1 MSLKNAI
8 IKIFCGIVSKRL
20 SLKLYK
26 YNIGSGG
33 SIYPWRIRPY
43 EDNELIVG
51 NQSFIRTVIAF
62 EKKSARVEIG
72 NRTFIGGG
80 LITVA
85 DEVVI
90 GDDVMLAWGVS
101 ISDHNSH
108 STCFSERANDVVQYL
123 DGVKKW
129 ENVAINSVK
138 ICDKAWVGFNTII
151 LKGVTI
157 GEGAIIGAGSV
168 VTKDVQPWV
177 IMAGN
182 PARLIR
188 EIPENER

>member
-1 MSLKNAI
+1 MSLKNII
-8 IKIFCGIVSKRL
+8 IKIISGIASKRL

-43 EDNELIVG
+43 EKNELIVG

-108 STCFSERANDVVQYL
+108 SICFSERANDVVQYL

-129 ENVAINSVK
+129 ESIAINSVK

-188 EIPENER
+188 EISENER